1 MANSLSTLPLVID
14 TDITSFRTAAG
25 ASQGIRVTKI
35 TLAVGASAASTAGVV
50 SITDPSDSSLLC
62 YPMLVPSSQPAY
74 TVLYNENQDVSG
86 VETWRDFAVT
96 GLTATGTRL
105 FIWYKS

>member
-1 MANSLSTLPLVID
+1 MPNSLNTLPAVID
-14 TDITSFRTAAG
+14 TDITSWRTASG
-25 ASQGIRVTKI
+25 YLQGVRVIKI
-35 TLAVGASAASTAGVV
+35 TLAVGASAASSAGVV
-50 SITDPSDSSLLC
+50 SITAPSDSSLLL
-62 YPMLVPSSQPAY
+62 YPLLVPAGQPAY

-105 FIWYKS
+105 FVWYKV